1 MRISVKAK
9 PGAKREEVVAAEGY
23 FVVSVTEPPRE
34 GRANRAI
41 IRALAEYFNVPA
53 SSVRIVTGFTSREKV
68 VEVDS

>member
-9 PGAKREEVVAAEGY
+9 PGAKRTEVRAEAEGH

-41 IRALAEYFNVPA
+41 VRALAEYFKVPV
-53 SSVRIVTGFTSREKV
+53 SSVRIVAGFTSREK
-68 VEVDS
+68 ES